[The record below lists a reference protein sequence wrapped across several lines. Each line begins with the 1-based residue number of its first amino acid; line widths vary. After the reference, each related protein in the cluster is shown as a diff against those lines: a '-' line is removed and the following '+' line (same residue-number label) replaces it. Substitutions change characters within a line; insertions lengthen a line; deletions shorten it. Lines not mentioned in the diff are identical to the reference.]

1 MPDDGPRITILR
13 SNLRKSPV
21 AKDVN
26 LSYMA
31 KMIRW
36 FSDADLTVLILGPQS
51 VCVMSTLGP
60 PAKCFQNGLPS
71 CGTFEPGLVIF

>member
-1 MPDDGPRITILR
+1 MSKVHLKQNFSFKQKMEPRCCENSIELCQTEDCKVPDDGPRITILR

-26 LSYMA
+26 LSYMG

-36 FSDADLTVLILGPQS
+36 FSDADLTVL
-51 VCVMSTLGP
+51 M
-60 PAKCFQNGLPS
+60 
-71 CGTFEPGLVIF
+71 

>member
-1 MPDDGPRITILR
+1 MGPRITILR

-26 LSYMA
+26 LSYMG

-36 FSDADLTVLILGPQS
+36 FSDADLTVLILGP
-51 VCVMSTLGP
+51 
-60 PAKCFQNGLPS
+60 PA
-71 CGTFEPGLVIF
+71 